1 MPQPNLSTELLRTF
15 VTVVDEQGFTRAADR
30 LHKTQSTVSQQIR
43 RLEQELDVALFR
55 TEGRKRVL
63 TPTGE
68 TVLGYAR
75 QMLAL
80 QDDLLAA
87 IAEQSAEG
95 ELRIGVS
102 LSLTESMLPAILA
115 RFKQHNPGIR
125 LDVQTDYSNSVSQDY
140 EDDRYDLA
148 LILRRERSQVR
159 GELLGYEPLIW
170 IGPAGYSW
178 SRNRPLPLVLLN
190 EPCLFRE
197 TIMQAL
203 DATDISWRKVYSTT
217 SFTSLMAAV
226 KAGLGVT
233 VRTQGALEEG
243 TENIGSR
250 LGLPELSPVYI
261 ELRYRSRVPGCEQ
274 LAQLIRH
281 ERLQAW

>member
-80 QDDLLAA
+80 QDDVLAA
-87 IAEQSAEG
+87 IAEQSEEG

-148 LILRRERSQVR
+148 LILRRDRSQVR

-170 IGPAGYSW
+170 IGPAGYAW

-197 TIMQAL
+197 TALQAL

-233 VRTQGALEEG
+233 VRTQGALEDG

>member
-1 MPQPNLSTELLRTF
+1 MPQPSLSTELLRTF

>member
-15 VTVVDEQGFTRAADR
+15 VTVVDEQGFTRAAER

-125 LDVQTDYSNSVSQDY
+125 LDVQTDYSNSVCQDY

-170 IGPAGYSW
+170 IGPVGYAW

-203 DATDISWRKVYSTT
+203 DTTDISWRKVYSTT

>member
-125 LDVQTDYSNSVSQDY
+125 LDVQTDYSNSVCQDY

-170 IGPAGYSW
+170 IGPAGYAW